1 MLFNL
6 RKKKYLKMG
15 PLEVD
20 EILFDSH
27 QLGSRDLKWENR
39 IEKPVLS
46 FNIKIFGAVIF
57 FIVSIAAFRSAHIVF
72 ADGQIYSEKARSN
85 YVKEVWERAPRGIIY
100 DSKNQ
105 PLVKNISSFNLVA

>member
-85 YVKEVWERAPRGIIY
+85 YVKEVCLLFPVLKCPALPETLFW
-100 DSKNQ
+100 
-105 PLVKNISSFNLVA
+105 PLGSLLF